1 MIADLAF
8 LQAIGRYCETRASLL
23 VLVMAPSGTIRWA
36 NAFAGSR
43 LGGDRTGQAFGDQVL
58 DFAGTFDLSAVI
70 DDPSSEHL
78 LSFDRPG
85 AAPRS
90 YLFTFQRVGET
101 VLALGRLEP
110 DELEMA
116 GEQIHLLNQELSN
129 MTRQLHQRNARLDQI
144 NRELQA
150 ALAQVKT
157 LRGLL
162 PICAHCKQI
171 RDDKGY
177 WHQLETYLQTHSDIT
192 FSHGICRTCAEK
204 YYPDYDLYDDPDDG
218 RE

>member
-1 MIADLAF
+1 MIDDADF
-8 LQAIGRYCETRASLL
+8 LRIIDRYCEARAPLI
-23 VLVMAPSGTIRWA
+23 VLVMAPNGTILRA
-36 NAFAGSR
+36 NAFARSR
-43 LGGDRTGQAFGDQVL
+43 LGEDPVGRSFSDHLL
-58 DFAGTFDLSAVI
+58 DFAGTFDLSAVV
-70 DDPSSEHL
+70 DDPSIEHL
-78 LSFDRPG
+78 FSFDRPG

-90 YLFTFQRVGET
+90 YLFTFQRVGEKL
-101 VLALGRLEP
+101 LALGRLDP
-110 DELEMA
+110 DELETA

-129 MTRQLHQRNARLDQI
+129 RTRQLHQRNARLDQL

-150 ALAQVKT
+150 ALMQVKT

-162 PICAHCKQI
+162 PICSHCKQI

-177 WHQLETYLQTHSDIT
+177 WQQLETYLQKHSDIT

-204 YYPDYDLYDDPDDG
+204 YYPDYDLYDDADDS